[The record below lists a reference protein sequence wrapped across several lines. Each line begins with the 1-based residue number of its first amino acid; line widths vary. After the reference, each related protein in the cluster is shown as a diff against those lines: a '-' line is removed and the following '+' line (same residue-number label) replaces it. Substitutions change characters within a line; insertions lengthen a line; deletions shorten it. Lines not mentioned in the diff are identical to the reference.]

1 MRLAILPDFVE
12 EAWPSMDRCADM
24 LLSHIPEDTVATRC
38 QPRFACWFSR
48 MPRGFTL
55 DRFVNRYVRYPVL
68 AKRYTRQHDAFHV
81 VDHSYAHL
89 VHALPAQRSGVLC
102 HDLDLF
108 RCLYDPASDP
118 RPWWFRQLA
127 RHVLNGLQR
136 ASIVFHNSLTTAE
149 ELQEHFRIPD
159 TQLVH
164 APLGVNNLF
173 FQDNPVTLPW
183 LEPWH
188 SRPYLL
194 HVGGVSPRKR
204 IDVLL
209 SVFALA
215 RSIVKDLILVK
226 VGLPWT
232 EQQQEHIHSQGL
244 ESAIVH
250 GGMVNDSEL
259 AQLYRHA
266 AVVLVPSSG
275 EGLGLPVL
283 EALACGTPVLASNL
297 PSLREAGGSTI
308 PYLPV
313 GDVPAWS
320 DAVVATLKGTQL
332 STTAERIRWA
342 SAFTWERHAR
352 IIVNT
357 YRDRLGIS
365 PTHS

>member
-1 MRLAILPDFVE
+1 
-12 EAWPSMDRCADM
+12 MDRCADM
-24 LLSHIPEDTVATRC
+24 LLSHIPDGTVATRC
-38 QPRFACWFSR
+38 QPRFAHWFCR

-55 DRFVNRYVRYPVL
+55 DRFANRYVRYPTL
-68 AKRYTRQHDAFHV
+68 ATRHTRQHDAFHV

-89 VHALPAQRSGVLC
+89 VHALPAQRTGVLC

-108 RCLYDPASDP
+108 RCLYDPATDP

-127 RHVLNGLQR
+127 WHVLKGLR
-136 ASIVFHNSLTTAE
+136 KASVIFHISLTTGE
-149 ELQEHFRIPD
+149 DLQRHLCITD
-159 TQLVH
+159 AQLVH
-164 APLGVNNLF
+164 APLGVSNTF
-173 FQDNPVTLPW
+173 YQDSSVTVSW

-188 SRPYLL
+188 GRPYLL

-215 RSIVKDLILVK
+215 RSTVKDLILVK
-226 VGLPWT
+226 VGHPWT
-232 EQQQEHIHSQGL
+232 EQQQEQIGSLCL

-259 AQLYRHA
+259 AYLYRHA
-266 AVVLVPSSG
+266 AVVLVPSSA

-297 PSLREAGGSTI
+297 PSVREAGGSTI

-313 GDVPAWS
+313 GDVPAWT

-342 SAFTWERHAR
+342 STFTWERHAR

-365 PTHS
+365 QPHS